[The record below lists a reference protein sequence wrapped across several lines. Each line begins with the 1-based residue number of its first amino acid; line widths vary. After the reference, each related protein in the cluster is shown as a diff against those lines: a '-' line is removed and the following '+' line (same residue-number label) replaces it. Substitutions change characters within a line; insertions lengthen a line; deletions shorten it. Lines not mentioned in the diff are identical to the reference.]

1 MTKPGYTSA
10 DNNAVVRRSK
20 TAVDSTWPCRPRL
33 SCSLS
38 VHQQRLAA
46 MPDSLTRILR
56 LLSRFLENVTRTSGP
71 QLMSR
76 ATWKSVAIQNTES
89 RLRFAVE
96 WQCWRNAIH
105 SVSNTVSYTVFQ
117 TLYHTVYHTLCFK
130 HCTIHCIIHCISNT
144 VPYTVSYIVSN
155 TASFNL
161 FNNCVKHQP
170 ILTVFGMWHPEETLH
185 DIG

>member
-1 MTKPGYTSA
+1 MDGWMNEWMARPGYTTA

-56 LLSRFLENVTRTSGP
+56 LLSRFLENVTRTSGR

-105 SVSNTVSYTVFQ
+105 CV
-117 TLYHTVYHTLCFK
+117 
-130 HCTIHCIIHCISNT
+130 SNT
-144 VPYTVSYIVSN
+144 VPYTVSYIM
-155 TASFNL
+155 F
-161 FNNCVKHQP
+161 Q
-170 ILTVFGMWHPEETLH
+170 TLH
-185 DIG
+185 PLICVITAWNINLY